1 MKHISPMEA
10 MTKIGN
16 FKYLNELRQLAR
28 QNRNNPT
35 KSESLIW
42 NSVLKNRK
50 IDYLFLRQKPLGK
63 FILDFYCSKLLLCIE
78 IDGDSHDNKK
88 YLDKQRDLYLE
99 QRKIKTVRFKN
110 GEVLNNIEKVKIDLK
125 KIIKERE
132 LIFRSPFKSKGDLE
146 GF

>member
-63 FILDFYCSKLLLCIE
+63 FILDFYCSKLLLSIE
-78 IDGDSHDNKK
+78 IDGD
-88 YLDKQRDLYLE
+88 
-99 QRKIKTVRFKN
+99 
-110 GEVLNNIEKVKIDLK
+110 
-125 KIIKERE
+125 
-132 LIFRSPFKSKGDLE
+132 
-146 GF
+146 